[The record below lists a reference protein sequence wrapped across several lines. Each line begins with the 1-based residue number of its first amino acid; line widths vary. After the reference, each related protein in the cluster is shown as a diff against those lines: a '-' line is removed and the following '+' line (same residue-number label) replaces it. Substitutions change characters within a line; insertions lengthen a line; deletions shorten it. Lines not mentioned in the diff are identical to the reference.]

1 MIVFGLGTFRN
12 IMGKTSKKGR
22 ITGSQRKEM
31 NARVVSSVLEDTS
44 EDIIFGR
51 VLRHL
56 GQGHVRVM
64 LADKREG
71 IAKIRTALARRGSTP
86 IVSDDIVVLSD
97 RDFETHA
104 DTKLR
109 FDLLAVMTRAEAS
122 KLEKAG
128 RIPAWFLQVVDGDGK
143 IREEEGGDLF
153 DYSDMKEISEDED
166 IDIDRI

>member
-1 MIVFGLGTFRN
+1 
-12 IMGKTSKKGR
+12 MGRSSKKGR
-22 ITGSQRKEM
+22 ITGEQRKQM

-56 GQGHVRVM
+56 GQGHVRVI

-86 IVSDDIVVLSD
+86 IVSDDIVVLGS

-109 FDLLAVMTRAEAS
+109 FDLLAVLSRADAS

-128 RIPAWFLQVVDGDGK
+128 RIPSWFLQSIDGEGR

-153 DYSDMKEISEDED
+153 DYSEVKEESEDEE